1 MRNTLFGLFLLAIV
15 GISAW
20 RYLAPAPAPKSPI
33 DRIKASVP
41 VEKINYKHKTSAPI
55 IRETAQAPK
64 EDVVRAKMEE
74 RFTDLKEEGKRIR
87 EALMASDPKAAQAMI
102 TLVKRPEYR
111 EILDKRHKIEADWP
125 NASEGEREG
134 MLAEMNSLRQQG
146 VGMLMMEIQQM
157 NSQPLAAPIP
167 ATKGVPQ
174 VTTAPGAPAAEP
186 APPPFIQ

>member
-1 MRNTLFGLFLLAIV
+1 MRNTLLGLFLLAIV

-33 DRIKASVP
+33 DRMKASVP
-41 VEKINYKHKTSAPI
+41 VEKISYKSKPSKTI
-55 IRETAQAPK
+55 VRETAQAPK

-87 EALMASDPKAAQAMI
+87 ETLMASDPKAAQAMI

-146 VGMLMMEIQQM
+146 VGLLMMEIQQM

-167 ATKGVPQ
+167 AAKDVPQ

>member
-1 MRNTLFGLFLLAIV
+1 MRKTLFGLFLLAIV

-20 RYLAPAPAPKSPI
+20 RYLAPAPVPKSPI
-33 DRIKASVP
+33 DRMKAALP
-41 VEKINYKHKTSAPI
+41 VEKINYKSKPSKSI
-55 IRETAQAPK
+55 VRETPPAPK
-64 EDVVRAKMEE
+64 EDVVRTKMEE

-87 EALMASDPKAAQAMI
+87 DTLMASDPKASQAML
-102 TLVKRPEYR
+102 TLYKRPEYR
-111 EILDKRHKIEADWP
+111 EIIEKRHKIENDWP

-146 VGMLMMEIQQM
+146 VGLLMMEIQQM
-157 NSQPLAAPIP
+157 NAQPVAAPTP

-186 APPPFIQ
+186 APPSFIQ